1 MSRLSKLGFIDTER
15 TRLPVRR
22 RIRSRGVP
30 TALVGH
36 EVACTHDVAEAT
48 DLVSQLFGRA
58 QLKVL
63 STDEPFQTTL
73 NAIRL
78 RDVSMAYLDFHAAT
92 ELEVASTGDHYTVHM
107 PMNGITECEYDEER
121 INATA
126 YHAVVVNPGTR
137 LRMCFEL
144 DSPHLLIRV
153 ERQALETQ
161 LSRLLARSCDR
172 PVRFDPMM
180 DLTSEPA
187 VRWHGAIQLLSS
199 EVMTKN
205 SLIQKGIGGGP
216 MEELLITS
224 LLWVHTSNWH
234 DELSVSH
241 EPSGRPAVRRSIAYI
256 EENLALPI
264 TLGDLAAHTRMSVRS
279 IQQGFREDL
288 GTTPMAY
295 LRDRRLERVRAEL
308 ADSVPREKSVT
319 QVAERWG
326 FTHLGTFSAVYRRRF
341 GETPSATLRR

>member
-30 TALVGH
+30 TALLGH
-36 EVACTHDVAEAT
+36 EVACTDDMAEST
-48 DLVSQLFGRA
+48 ELVSQLFGRA
-58 QLKVL
+58 QLRVL
-63 STDEPFQTTL
+63 SEDEPFQTTF

-78 RDVSMAYLDFHAAT
+78 RDVSMAYLDFHAPT
-92 ELEVASTGDHYTVHM
+92 ELQVASTGDHYTVHM
-107 PMNGITECEYDEER
+107 PMNGMTECEYDDEPLS
-121 INATA
+121 ATT

-137 LRMCFEL
+137 IRMSFEL
-144 DSPHLLIRV
+144 DSPHLLIRI

-172 PVRFDPMM
+172 PVRFEPTM

-199 EVMTKN
+199 EVMTEN

-224 LLWVHTSNWH
+224 LLWVHSSNWH
-234 DELSVSH
+234 AELTVSH
-241 EPSGRPAVRRSIAYI
+241 ERSGKPAVRRSIAYM
-256 EENLALPI
+256 EENLAQPI
-264 TLGDLAAHTRMSVRS
+264 TLNDLAAFTRMSVRS
-279 IQQGFREDL
+279 IQQGFKEDL

-308 ADSVPREKSVT
+308 ADSVPREKTVT
-319 QVAERWG
+319 QIAERWG
-326 FTHLGTFSAVYRRRF
+326 FTHLGNFSAIYQRRF
-341 GETPSATLRR
+341 GESPSATLRR